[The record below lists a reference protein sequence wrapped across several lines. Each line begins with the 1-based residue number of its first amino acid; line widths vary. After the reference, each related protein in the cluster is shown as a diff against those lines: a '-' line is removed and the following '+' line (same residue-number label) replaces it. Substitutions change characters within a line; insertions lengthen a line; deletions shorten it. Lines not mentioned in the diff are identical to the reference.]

1 MNAKVIQEFK
11 GEINSIKFFNEKNFT
26 TMQWLLGVIEE
37 KFGACYTDRFIAN
50 LSVAIEEIADKCGN
64 FFSFEEMEYDFLLAI
79 ENATK
84 FEDIQFTYRDDD
96 WKLEEINE
104 SIKKGAYN
112 IKEIVIKISNNMSEG
127 EEMNISN
134 LLKIA
139 KDVDEW
145 EENGVKISSSY
156 RRLGK

>member
-1 MNAKVIQEFK
+1 MNAKVIQEFE
-11 GEINSIKFFNEKNFT
+11 GEINSIKFFNEKNFAT
-26 TMQWLLGVIEE
+26 VEWLLGVIEE

-50 LSVAIEEIADKCGN
+50 LSVAIEEMEGKYEN
-64 FFSFEEMEYDFLLAI
+64 FSFQEMEYDFLLAI

-84 FEDIQFTYRDDD
+84 FEDIQFTYRDND
-96 WKLEEINE
+96 WKLEKINE

-112 IKEIVIKISNNMSEG
+112 VKEIVIKISNNMSEG
-127 EEMNISN
+127 EEMNITN

-139 KDVDEW
+139 KDVEEW
-145 EENGVKISSSY
+145 EENGVKISRSY

>member
-1 MNAKVIQEFK
+1 MKAKVIQEFE

-26 TMQWLLGVIEE
+26 TVEWLLGIIEE

-50 LSVAIEEIADKCGN
+50 LSVAIEEMEGKYEN
-64 FFSFEEMEYDFLLAI
+64 FSFQEMEYDFLLAI

-84 FEDIQFTYRDDD
+84 FEDIQFTYRDND
-96 WKLEEINE
+96 WKLEKINE

-127 EEMNISN
+127 EEMNIAN

-139 KDVDEW
+139 KDVEEW